1 MNLSS
6 SSINN
11 LVGFNNEIETLPRMF
26 DEFNTKIKLRQ
37 LFISLI
43 TPIIKE
49 NCSFSKYEQQ
59 RLANYSLQKIFEY
72 KIKDLLPVSFI
83 KVNKKVTAFNF
94 DMKSTLLIN
103 NYLKRE
109 NRTNIF
115 HYKNLLP
122 VAKVI
127 SLCFVNNKMQL
138 LFDVNLLFHQFVFNK
153 IKNFHKDKYVVDSGD
168 SICIL
173 GGDCEPVKLYTTWKF
188 LENQKDIKEE
198 LNYAIETV
206 KQSEFKNV
214 YLVYPKDED
223 FKRHIPIRVNEL
235 EDNLYNI
242 KVVPYSLRSTLRKLK

>member
-1 MNLSS
+1 MNLTGK
-6 SSINN
+6 IN
-11 LVGFNNEIETLPRMF
+11 LVGFNNEVETLPRKF
-26 DEFNTKIKLRQ
+26 DEFNTKVKLRQ
-37 LFISLI
+37 LFLSLI

-49 NCSFSKYEQQ
+49 SCSFSKYEQR
-59 RLANYSLQKIFEY
+59 RLCMYSLQTVFEH
-72 KIKDLLPVSFI
+72 KIKELLPISCI
-83 KVNKKVTAFNF
+83 KTHKQSSVFNL
-94 DMKSTLLIN
+94 DINSTITIN
-103 NYLKRE
+103 NYLKKE
-109 NRTNIF
+109 NKTNVY

-188 LENQKDIKEE
+188 LENQNDIKSE